1 MTIPEVYKSIE
12 LDEFIIM
19 PDHIHC
25 ILIINDDNYKTLD
38 RTKML
43 LSNAIQQFK
52 KISTM
57 QLKEMGYKGKLW
69 QRSFYDRI
77 IRNEK
82 ELYMVRKY
90 IRENPLRY
98 ELKPGYTDNLDL

>member
-1 MTIPEVYKSIE
+1 MYKSIE

-25 ILIINDDNYKTLD
+25 ILIINDNHYKTLD

-57 QLKEMGYKGKLW
+57 QLREMGYNGKLW

-90 IRENPLRY
+90 IRENPLRF